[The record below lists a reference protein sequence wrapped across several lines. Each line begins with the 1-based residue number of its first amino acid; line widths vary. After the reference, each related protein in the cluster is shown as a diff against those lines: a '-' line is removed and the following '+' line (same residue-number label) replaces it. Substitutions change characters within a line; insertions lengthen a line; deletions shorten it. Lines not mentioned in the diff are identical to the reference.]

1 MHRRTV
7 LGLAAQSLA
16 VSGLALPALVIPGH
30 GRAQER
36 YPDRPIRLIVPFPAG
51 GGTDVWARMV
61 SEDLQAELGQ
71 AIIIENRG
79 GGGGLIGTE
88 VAAKAVPDGYTLL
101 YNITTHVQAPVTLR
115 RFPYDPVADFFPI
128 GRLGTTAITFCV
140 GPSVPA
146 SVTSLAEFVA
156 WGRGRN
162 LAFGNYGQGSTGHAY
177 AVLLA
182 QEAGLKVTQVA
193 YRGEAP
199 MLQDL
204 LAGSFHGSFNSMTAS
219 GEMIRLR
226 RIRPLA
232 TGGPDRVPSLAAEV
246 PTLIEL
252 GYSRRFDFTGFTGLF
267 APARVPAPILGRLT
281 EAFRK
286 VATAPGM
293 LQRLRAIDT
302 IPGYEEPGR
311 FRASVERTL
320 RQWEELAASLDLY
333 ATG

>member
-1 MHRRTV
+1 V
-7 LGLAAQSLA
+7 AGA
-16 VSGLALPALVIPGH
+16 LALPALAHAQATPPGS
-30 GRAQER
+30 
-36 YPDRPIRLIVPFPAG
+36 YPDRPIRFIVPFPAG
-51 GGTDVWARMV
+51 GGTDIWARMV
-61 SEDLQAELGQ
+61 AEGMQAELGQ
-71 AIIIENRG
+71 PILIENRAGAG
-79 GGGGLIGTE
+79 GMVGTE

-101 YNITTHVQAPVTLR
+101 YNITTHVQAPVTFR
-115 RFPYDPVADFFPI
+115 RFPYDPVRDFFPV

-140 GPSVPA
+140 GPTVPA
-146 SVTSLAEFVA
+146 SVTTLAGFVE
-156 WGRGRN
+156 WGRGRP

-177 AVLLA
+177 ALLLA
-182 QEAGLKVTQVA
+182 QEAGLQVTQVA

-204 LAGSFHGSFNSMTAS
+204 LAGSFHGGFHGMPAS
-219 GEMIRLR
+219 GEMIRAR

-267 APARVPAPILGRLT
+267 APARVPAPILDRLT
-281 EAFRK
+281 TAFRS
-286 VATAPGM
+286 VATGPEM
-293 LQRLRAIDT
+293 VRRLRAIDT
-302 IPGYEEPGR
+302 APGYEDPAT
-311 FRASVERTL
+311 FRQSVIRTL

>member
-1 MHRRTV
+1 MMHRRPF
-7 LGLAAQSLA
+7 LGLAAQALA
-16 VSGLALPALVIPGH
+16 IA
-30 GRAQER
+30 RAQATPR
-36 YPDRPIRLIVPFPAG
+36 YPDRPIRFIVPFPAG

-61 SEDLQAELGQ
+61 AEDMQAELGQ
-71 AIIIENRG
+71 PVLIENRAG
-79 GGGGLIGTE
+79 GGGMVGTE
-88 VAAKAVPDGYTLL
+88 AAAKVAPDGYTLL
-101 YNITTHVQAPVTLR
+101 YNITTHVQAPVTFR
-115 RFPYDPVADFFPI
+115 RFPYDPVRDFFPV

-146 SVTSLAEFVA
+146 TVTTLAEFVA
-156 WGRGRN
+156 WGRGRD

-177 AVLLA
+177 ALLLA
-182 QEAGLKVTQVA
+182 EEARLRVTQVA

-199 MLQDL
+199 LLQDL
-204 LAGSFHGSFNSMTAS
+204 LSGSFHGSFHSMTAS
-219 GEMIRLR
+219 GEMIRTR

-267 APARVPAPILGRLT
+267 APARVPPPILERLT
-281 EAFRK
+281 AVFRT
-286 VATAPGM
+286 VATSPEM
-293 LQRLRAIDT
+293 ERRLRAIDT
-302 IPGYEEPGR
+302 VPGYEDPPA

>member
-1 MHRRTV
+1 MLHRRTA
-7 LGLAAQSLA
+7 LGLAAQALA
-16 VSGLALPALVIPGH
+16 FPAL
-30 GRAQER
+30 AQERGGPR
-36 YPDRPIRLIVPFPAG
+36 YPDRPVRFIVPFPPG

-61 SEDLQAELGQ
+61 AEGMQAELGQ
-71 AIIIENRG
+71 SILIENRAG
-79 GGGGLIGTE
+79 GGGMVGAE
-88 VAAKAVPDGYTLL
+88 AAAKAVPDGYTLL
-101 YNITTHVQAPVTLR
+101 YNITTHVQAPVTFR
-115 RFPYDPVADFFPI
+115 RFPYDPVADFFPV

-146 SVTSLAEFVA
+146 SVTTLAEFVE
-156 WGRGRN
+156 WGRGRD

-177 AVLLA
+177 ALLLA
-182 QEAGLKVTQVA
+182 QEAGLRVTQVA

-204 LAGSFHGSFNSMTAS
+204 LSGSFHGGFHGMPAS
-219 GEMIRLR
+219 GEMIRAR

-267 APARVPAPILGRLT
+267 APARVPEPILERLT
-281 EAFRK
+281 SAFRS
-286 VATAPGM
+286 VATSPDM
-293 LQRLRAIDT
+293 LRRLRAIDT
-302 IPGYEEPGR
+302 APGYEDPPT
-311 FRASVERTL
+311 FRRSVIRTL

>member
-7 LGLAAQSLA
+7 LGLAAQLLA
-16 VSGLALPALVIPGH
+16 IPALV
-30 GRAQER
+30 RAEDRAEMR
-36 YPDRPIRLIVPFPAG
+36 YPDRPIRMIVPFPAG

-61 SEDLQAELGQ
+61 CEDLQAELGQ
-71 AIIIENRG
+71 PIIIENRG
-79 GGGGLIGTE
+79 GGGGMIGTE
-88 VAAKAVPDGYTLL
+88 FAAKAVPDGYTLL
-101 YNITTHVQAPVTLR
+101 YNITTHVQAPVTFR
-115 RFPYDPVADFFPI
+115 RFPYDPVGDFFPV
-128 GRLGTTAITFCV
+128 GRLGTTAITFCA

-146 SVTSLAEFVA
+146 SVTTLAEFVA
-156 WGRGRN
+156 WGRGRD
-162 LAFGNYGQGSTGHAY
+162 LAFGNYGQGSTGHAF
-177 AVLLA
+177 ALLLA
-182 QEAGLKVTQVA
+182 QEAGLRATQVA

-204 LAGSFHGSFNSMTAS
+204 LAGSVHGSFNGMTAS

-267 APARVPAPILGRLT
+267 APVRVPAPIRERLA
-281 EAFRK
+281 EAFHK
-286 VATAPGM
+286 VATSPGM

-302 IPGYEEPGR
+302 VPGYEEPAR
-311 FRASVERTL
+311 FRASIERTQ
-320 RQWEELAASLDLY
+320 RQWEELASSLDLY

>member
-1 MHRRTV
+1 MQRRS
-7 LGLAAQSLA
+7 LAGLAAGIMAAPLA
-16 VSGLALPALVIPGH
+16 TPGLV
-30 GRAQER
+30 RAQAT
-36 YPDRPIRLIVPFPAG
+36 YPDRPIRFIVPFPPG

-61 SEDLQAELGQ
+61 AEALQTELGQ
-71 AIIIENRG
+71 PILIENRG
-79 GGGGLIGTE
+79 GGGGMIGTE
-88 VAAKAVPDGYTLL
+88 AAAKAPADGYNLL
-101 YNITTHVQAPVTLR
+101 YNITTHVQAPVTFR

-146 SVTSLAEFVA
+146 EVRDLAGFVA
-156 WGRGRN
+156 WGRGRP
-162 LAFGNYGQGSTGHAY
+162 LAFGNYGQGSTGHAF

-182 QEAGLKVTQVA
+182 EEAKLQVTQVA

-219 GEMIRLR
+219 GEMIRAR

-246 PTLIEL
+246 PTLIDL

-267 APARVPAPILGRLT
+267 APVRVPQAAKDRLVT
-281 EAFRK
+281 AFRR
-286 VATAPGM
+286 VATSEAM

-302 IPGYEEPGR
+302 TPGYEDPET
-311 FRASVERTL
+311 FRASIQRTL
-320 RQWEELAASLDLY
+320 RQWAELAEALNLY